1 MEWKRTETDHTA
13 QAGRGWLARLQ
24 FGRPPVR
31 RRVRQLA
38 RLAGLVMVAA
48 LCVRLL
54 LTGDPSAP
62 VPPGPRPGPVASTGA
77 GAARPPWSAAAM
89 LDHLAYSVPSSG
101 NVAVARVALTDRL
114 TEAEATAT
122 SRQALAAWASDL
134 PQRAGAAWRLSS
146 MSVDLAQGGEAG
158 LSAQMTWVHDSPTHD
173 TQPRPATG
181 VPSAASVT
189 AFQAG
194 IERVARWSVVTTLE
208 VAPGSRRGGTAA
220 TAAGSEARVTARLSW
235 QQLRRVL
242 ADIEVWAD
250 VAHVE
255 ATADVGHQFSDVIEM
270 TAALRARH
278 DTGAERPGRA
288 AGGRQ
293 ATRHGGAAGSGP
305 EDPRSLFGQSWVAV
319 TPGPPSSRGH
329 QDGAEAP
336 ATGDLPAGA
345 AIEWEVHGIVRD
357 AAGWRAAMRH
367 RRGDIHVV
375 GVGHRLEGAGVVAS
389 VSWEGVRLVA
399 PSPGPPEDTGADPTS
414 GSSARA
420 AHLTPGARP

>member
-1 MEWKRTETDHTA
+1 
-13 QAGRGWLARLQ
+13 
-24 FGRPPVR
+24 
-31 RRVRQLA
+31 
-38 RLAGLVMVAA
+38 
-48 LCVRLL
+48 
-54 LTGDPSAP
+54 
-62 VPPGPRPGPVASTGA
+62 
-77 GAARPPWSAAAM
+77 M

-181 VPSAASVT
+181 VSSAASVT

-250 VAHVE
+250 VAQVE
-255 ATADVGHQFSDVIEM
+255 ATADVGHQSSDVIEM

-305 EDPRSLFGQSWVAV
+305 EDPRSPFGQAWAAV
-319 TPGPPSSRGH
+319 TSGLPSGERRQH
-329 QDGAEAP
+329 GAEAP
-336 ATGDLPAGA
+336 GRGDRPTDA
-345 AIEWEVHGIVRD
+345 AAEWEVHGIVRD

-367 RRGDIHVV
+367 RRGDIRVV
-375 GVGHRLEGAGVVAS
+375 EIGHELEGTGRVAS
-389 VSWEGVRLVA
+389 VTWEGVRVVA
-399 PSPGPPEDTGADPTS
+399 VSPGAPEDTGSEPTRTL
-414 GSSARA
+414 SARA
-420 AHLTPGARP
+420 AQPTPGARP